1 MISMIRPQEG
11 GMIKSRN
18 SGWSVPMVDV
28 DDCRWR
34 MKMPMMVQ
42 RDVGVIGRNK
52 GGVPIVQDR

>member
-1 MISMIRPQEG
+1 
-11 GMIKSRN
+11 MIKSRN
-18 SGWSVPMVDV
+18 SGWSIPIVNV

-42 RDVGVIGRNK
+42 GDVGVVSRNN